1 MKLTWTWEIFQ
12 FPKSKH
18 QASVLCL
25 RFTTLNSM
33 KVKSQNIS
41 EIAADQ
47 INFRAN
53 KQIRQFIL
61 FQILDFSGVEVCK

>member
-1 MKLTWTWEIFQ
+1 MYCVC
-12 FPKSKH
+12 
-18 QASVLCL
+18 VLP
-25 RFTTLNSM
+25 RSISM

-53 KQIRQFIL
+53 EQIRQFIL
-61 FQILDFSGVEVCK
+61 FQILDFSGVEMCK